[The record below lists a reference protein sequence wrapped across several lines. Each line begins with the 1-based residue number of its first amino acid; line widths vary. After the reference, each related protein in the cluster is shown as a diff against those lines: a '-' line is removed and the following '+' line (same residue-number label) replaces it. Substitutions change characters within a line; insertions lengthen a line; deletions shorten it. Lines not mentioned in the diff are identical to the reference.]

1 MAAVSNVNSVI
12 EEVEDITSDASKAA
26 FAITSELN
34 DQIKAAASADEG
46 APVVIDFA
54 DAAAVETAKV
64 EKEQEIVDEA
74 AAAADP
80 AGDDASVDDGANE
93 ADDGDTQVDE
103 GEGAAAGEDAAEEE
117 ASEDDAGSTGGGG
130 APATPTP
137 S

>member
-1 MAAVSNVNSVI
+1 MSPDSIVAAVSNVNSVI

-80 AGDDASVDDGANE
+80 AGDDAS
-93 ADDGDTQVDE
+93 
-103 GEGAAAGEDAAEEE
+103 
-117 ASEDDAGSTGGGG
+117 GG
-130 APATPTP
+130 
-137 S
+137 